1 MMHTSFIKKATVFG
15 LALASTSLFAEAT
28 YSPHKYQ
35 QNDWFAEFGG
45 NTAMYVNP
53 AGISETDQFEL
64 SFGFFSSISGEASQE
79 YVSFTYPIDYKHTWG
94 FSFFENGASIDG
106 GQDYVENAFM
116 LGYAYNLIQCIAL
129 GIDISVLQINQFDE
143 NKHISLGADVGLN
156 WNPIANSKFGYLL
169 VGVALQNVV
178 QPGISTEE
186 GSSSYSFVAPGF
198 FGGDRDDAYNI
209 PSNLNFSLFYRGLN
223 RALEA
228 KVELSLIDVFHS
240 DKEGGDGMNLEE
252 SFTVT
257 YFLSPH
263 LGVRLRFT
271 KEGYP
276 VAGATV
282 NVKDVSLFRYL
293 ALDLEMSHDDLYAKK
308 NRGFIWA
315 VKLTSRF
322 GDTREEKIGEE
333 RYRRLKIEPEN
344 DYRAAMRLYL
354 NRQFLE
360 AAYAF
365 GKVQTKYPAF
375 HLVDQAAFYKAKSFE
390 NLRMHKAAKAV
401 YEDAI
406 KRYPQSDQR
415 AKYHFQLM
423 NIDYKE
429 GKYID
434 AMAKYQNIAQKF
446 GESDVKA
453 DADYVAGQIKF
464 EQGLYQEAVD
474 LLAAILP
481 GNANYFYAR
490 YTMGIA
496 YSRMGKWDEA
506 ENCFRDI
513 TEQPVSNQSERDL
526 QDAAKVKLGH
536 IYFSG
541 EKPDIAQAAQM
552 YGQVQ
557 AGSPVYDEAMLG
569 IAWSFLK
576 VNKPNEAMKP
586 AQWIISNLPESFLV
600 SEAYLVIGYCHFM
613 KKDYNNAAKA
623 LEQAEKRT
631 EQPVVTVAARDSAR
645 QAYDA
650 MQDEFDSVQVKAL
663 DLARQLPTPR
673 VEKKREALR
682 PSFDKANKTI
692 EDYAAFTQK
701 SIQSDRFESN
711 RKRILDDAGFTLATV
726 KTKMSQG
733 GASSEAA
740 QELESLEDDLEM
752 GGDDMGGSS
761 DAGSSSEAPAPA
773 GGDESAGGSSDEL
786 GDDLG
791 DDF

>member
-1 MMHTSFIKKATVFG
+1 MHTSFIKTSVLGLTV
-15 LALASTSLFAEAT
+15 AASSLFADAT

-53 AGISETDQFEL
+53 ASIAETEQLEF
-64 SFGFFSSISGEASQE
+64 SAAFFSSISGEASQE
-79 YVSFTYPIDYKHTWG
+79 YVSLTFPMDYKHTLG

-106 GQDYVENAFM
+106 GKSYGEYAFM
-116 LGYAYNLIQCIAL
+116 FGYAYNLFQLISL
-129 GIDISVLQINQFDE
+129 GVDISVLYINQFDDV
-143 NKHISLGADVGLN
+143 KQVTFGSDIGIS
-156 WNPIANSKFGYLL
+156 WNPLASSKLGYLL
-169 VGVALQNVV
+169 VGVALQNVL
-178 QPGISTEE
+178 QPAIATS
-186 GSSSYSFVAPGF
+186 
-198 FGGDRDDAYNI
+198 DDAPAVVLFTESEAYKI
-209 PSNLNFSLFYRGLN
+209 PANLNFSLFYRGLN
-223 RALEA
+223 RSLEA
-228 KVELSLIDVFHS
+228 KIEASFIDIMH
-240 DKEGGDGMNLEE
+240 DDEEGGEGFNLET
-252 SFTVT
+252 SFTLA
-257 YFLSPH
+257 YYLSPH
-263 LGVRLRFT
+263 LGVRGRFT
-271 KEGYP
+271 KEGYF

-282 NVKDVSLFRYL
+282 NVKDVSIFRYL
-293 ALDLEMSHDDLYAKK
+293 QLDLEMSHDDLYAKK

-315 VKLTSRF
+315 VKITSRF

-390 NLRMHKAAKAV
+390 NLRMHKAAKSV

-406 KRYPQSDQR
+406 KRYPQSDQK

-429 GKYID
+429 GKYTE
-434 AMAKYQNIAQKF
+434 AMSKYQNIAQKF

-464 EQGLYQEAVD
+464 EQGLYQESVD

-496 YSRMGKWDEA
+496 YSRLGKFEEA

-513 TEQPVSNQSERDL
+513 TEQQYSNQSEQDL
-526 QDAAKVKLGH
+526 QDAARVKLGH
-536 IYFSG
+536 LYFSG
-541 EKPDIAQAAQM
+541 EKADIAAAAQM

-557 AGSPVYDEAMLG
+557 PGSPVYDEAMLG

-576 VNKPNEAMKP
+576 VNKPDEAMKP
-586 AQWIISNLPESFLV
+586 AKWIISNLPESFLV
-600 SEAYLVIGYCHFM
+600 SEAYLVQGYCYFM
-613 KKDYNNAAKA
+613 KKDYQNAAKS
-623 LEQAEKRT
+623 LEQAEAKT
-631 EQPVVTVAARDSAR
+631 EKPAVSVAARDSAR

-650 MQDEFDSVQVKAL
+650 MQSEFDSVQVQAL

-673 VEKKREALR
+673 VESKREALR
-682 PSFDKANKTI
+682 PTFDKANQAI
-692 EDYAAFTQK
+692 EDYAAFTQRA
-701 SIQSDRFESN
+701 IQSDRFESN
-711 RKRILDDAGFTLATV
+711 RKRILEDAGFTLATV
-726 KTKMSQG
+726 KTKMGQG
-733 GASSEAA
+733 STSSEAA
-740 QELESLEDDLEM
+740 QELEELEDLE
-752 GGDDMGGSS
+752 
-761 DAGSSSEAPAPA
+761 
-773 GGDESAGGSSDEL
+773 
-786 GDDLG
+786 
-791 DDF
+791 

>member
-1 MMHTSFIKKATVFG
+1 MLRTSFIKTSAFG
-15 LALASTSLFAEAT
+15 LAVASTSLFAEAT
-28 YSPHKYQ
+28 YTPNKYQ

-45 NTAMYVNP
+45 NTSMYVNP
-53 AGISETDQFEL
+53 AGISETDQLEF
-64 SFGFFSSISGEASQE
+64 SAAFFSTISGEASQE
-79 YVSFTYPIDYKHTWG
+79 YVSLTYPIDYKHTLG
-94 FSFFENGASIDG
+94 FSLFENGASIEG
-106 GQDYVENAFM
+106 GESYSEIAALF
-116 LGYAYNLIQCIAL
+116 GYSYRLMHFLSL
-129 GIDISVLQINQFDE
+129 GIDLSVLYINQFDE
-143 NKHISLGADVGLN
+143 LKQLTVGADVGVS
-156 WNPIANSKFGYLL
+156 WNPLASSKYGYLL
-169 VGVALQNVV
+169 IGASVQNLLAPAVSEAD
-178 QPGISTEE
+178 GD
-186 GSSSYSFVAPGF
+186 GSFKFVFMGAA
-198 FGGDRDDAYNI
+198 DAYKI
-209 PSNLNFSLFYRGLN
+209 PTNLNLSLFYRGFN
-223 RALEA
+223 RLLEFKA
-228 KVELSLIDVFHS
+228 ELSVIDIIHDS
-240 DKEGGDGMNLEE
+240 DEGGKGSNLEM
-252 SFTVT
+252 SFSLT
-257 YFLSPH
+257 YYLSSH
-263 LGVRLRFT
+263 LGVRGRFT

-276 VAGATV
+276 VIGATV
-282 NVKDVSLFRYL
+282 NVKDVSIFRYL
-293 ALDLEMSHDDLYAKK
+293 ALDLEMSHDDLWAKK
-308 NRGFIWA
+308 NRGFVWA

-390 NLRMHKAAKAV
+390 NLRMHKAAKSV

-415 AKYHFQLM
+415 PKYHFQLM

-429 GKYID
+429 GKYTE
-434 AMAKYQNIAQKF
+434 AMNKYQNIAQKF

-474 LLAAILP
+474 LLASILP

-496 YSRMGKWDEA
+496 NSRMSKFDEA

-526 QDAAKVKLGH
+526 QDAARVKLGH
-536 IYFSG
+536 LFFSG
-541 EKPDIAQAAQM
+541 EKPDIAAAAQM

-557 AGSPVYDEAMLG
+557 KDSPVFDEAMLG

-576 VNKPNEAMKP
+576 VNKPDEAIKP
-586 AQWIISNLPESFLV
+586 AKWIISNLPESFLV
-600 SEAYLVIGYCHFM
+600 SEAYLVIGYCYFM
-613 KKDYNNAAKA
+613 KKDYQNA
-623 LEQAEKRT
+623 LEALTQAETRT
-631 EQPVVTVAARDSAR
+631 EKPIVSVAARDSAR

-650 MQDEFDSVQVKAL
+650 MQGQFDSVQVIAL

-673 VEKKREALR
+673 VESKREALR
-682 PSFDKANKTI
+682 PTFNKANQAI
-692 EDYAAFTQK
+692 EDYAKFIQK

-711 RKRILDDAGFTLATV
+711 RKRILEDAGFTKATLLS
-726 KTKMSQG
+726 KMG
-733 GASSEAA
+733 GAGGG
-740 QELESLEDDLEM
+740 QKPDLPDTGLEDDL
-752 GGDDMGGSS
+752 
-761 DAGSSSEAPAPA
+761 
-773 GGDESAGGSSDEL
+773 
-786 GDDLG
+786 
-791 DDF
+791 

>member
-1 MMHTSFIKKATVFG
+1 MLHKSFIKTSAIG
-15 LALASTSLFAEAT
+15 LAVASTSLFAEAT
-28 YSPHKYQ
+28 YTPNKYQ

-53 AGISETDQFEL
+53 AGISETDQLEF
-64 SFGFFSSISGEASQE
+64 SAAFFSTISGEASQE
-79 YVSFTYPIDYKHTWG
+79 YVSLTYPIDYKHTWG
-94 FSFFENGASIDG
+94 ISLFENGASIEG
-106 GQDYVENAFM
+106 GQSYTEIAALF
-116 LGYAYNLIQCIAL
+116 GYSYRLMHFLSL
-129 GIDISVLQINQFDE
+129 GIDLSVLYINQFDE
-143 NKHISLGADVGLN
+143 LKQLTVGADVGLS
-156 WNPIANSKFGYLL
+156 WNPLASSKYGYLL
-169 VGVALQNVV
+169 IGVAVQNLLA
-178 QPGISTEE
+178 PAISEAE
-186 GSSSYSFVAPGF
+186 GDGSFKFVLMTAK
-198 FGGDRDDAYNI
+198 DAYKI
-209 PSNLNFSLFYRGLN
+209 PTNLNLSLFWRGFN
-223 RALEA
+223 RLLELKA
-228 KVELSLIDVFHS
+228 ELSLIDIIH
-240 DKEGGDGMNLEE
+240 DADEGGKGSNLEM
-252 SFTVT
+252 SFTLT
-257 YFLSPH
+257 YYLSSH
-263 LGVRLRFT
+263 LGVRARFT

-276 VAGATV
+276 VIGATV
-282 NVKDVSLFRYL
+282 NVKDVSIFRYL
-293 ALDLEMSHDDLYAKK
+293 ALDLEMSHDDLWAKK
-308 NRGFIWA
+308 NRGFVWA

-390 NLRMHKAAKAV
+390 NLRMHKAAKNV

-429 GKYID
+429 GKYTE

-474 LLAAILP
+474 LLSSILP

-496 YSRMGKWDEA
+496 NSRMGKFDEA

-536 IYFSG
+536 LFFSG
-541 EKPDIAQAAQM
+541 EKPDIAAAAQM

-557 AGSPVYDEAMLG
+557 KGSPVFDEAMLG

-576 VNKPNEAMKP
+576 VHKPDDAIKP
-586 AQWIISNLPESFLV
+586 AKWIISNLPESFLV
-600 SEAYLVIGYCHFM
+600 SEAYLVVGYCYFM
-613 KKDYNNAAKA
+613 KKDYQNALDA
-623 LEQAEKRT
+623 LTEAEKRT
-631 EQPVVTVAARDSAR
+631 EQPIVSVASRDSAR

-650 MQDEFDSVQVKAL
+650 MQTQFDSVQVLAL

-673 VEKKREALR
+673 VESKREALR
-682 PSFDKANKTI
+682 PTFDKANQAI
-692 EDYAAFTQK
+692 EDYASFMQR

-711 RKRILDDAGFTLATV
+711 RKRILDDAGFTKATLLS
-726 KTKMSQG
+726 KMG
-733 GASSEAA
+733 GA
-740 QELESLEDDLEM
+740 
-752 GGDDMGGSS
+752 GGGSKPALPS
-761 DAGSSSEAPAPA
+761 DVEQ
-773 GGDESAGGSSDEL
+773 L
-786 GDDLG
+786 GDDL
-791 DDF
+791 

>member
-1 MMHTSFIKKATVFG
+1 MHTSFIKTSVLGLTV
-15 LALASTSLFAEAT
+15 AASSLFADAT

-53 AGISETDQFEL
+53 ASIAETEQLEF
-64 SFGFFSSISGEASQE
+64 SAAFFSSISGEASQE
-79 YVSFTYPIDYKHTWG
+79 YVSLTFPMDYKHTLG

-106 GQDYVENAFM
+106 GKSYGEYAFM
-116 LGYAYNLIQCIAL
+116 FGYAYNLFQLISL
-129 GIDISVLQINQFDE
+129 GVDISVLYINQFDDV
-143 NKHISLGADVGLN
+143 KQVTFGSDIGIS
-156 WNPIANSKFGYLL
+156 WNPLASSKLGYLL
-169 VGVALQNVV
+169 VGVALQNVL
-178 QPGISTEE
+178 QPAIATS
-186 GSSSYSFVAPGF
+186 
-198 FGGDRDDAYNI
+198 DDAPAVVLFTESEAYKI
-209 PSNLNFSLFYRGLN
+209 PANLNFSLFYRGLN
-223 RALEA
+223 RSLEA
-228 KVELSLIDVFHS
+228 KIEASFIDIMH
-240 DKEGGDGMNLEE
+240 DDEEGGEGFNLET
-252 SFTVT
+252 SFTLT
-257 YFLSPH
+257 YYLSPH
-263 LGVRLRFT
+263 LGVRGRFT
-271 KEGYP
+271 KEGYF

-282 NVKDVSLFRYL
+282 NVKDVSIFRYL
-293 ALDLEMSHDDLYAKK
+293 QLDLEMSHDDLYAKK

-315 VKLTSRF
+315 VKITSRF

-390 NLRMHKAAKAV
+390 NLRMHKAAKSV

-406 KRYPQSDQR
+406 KRYPQSDQK

-429 GKYID
+429 GKYTE
-434 AMAKYQNIAQKF
+434 AMSKYQNIAQKF

-464 EQGLYQEAVD
+464 EQGLYQESVD

-496 YSRMGKWDEA
+496 YSRLGKFEEA

-513 TEQPVSNQSERDL
+513 TEQQYSNQSEQDL
-526 QDAAKVKLGH
+526 QDAARVKLGH
-536 IYFSG
+536 LYFSG
-541 EKPDIAQAAQM
+541 EKADIAAAAQM

-576 VNKPNEAMKP
+576 VNKPDEAMKP
-586 AQWIISNLPESFLV
+586 AKWIISNLPESFLV
-600 SEAYLVIGYCHFM
+600 SEAYLVQGYCYFM
-613 KKDYNNAAKA
+613 KKDYQNAAKS
-623 LEQAEKRT
+623 LEQAEAKT
-631 EQPVVTVAARDSAR
+631 EKPAVSVAARDSAR

-650 MQDEFDSVQVKAL
+650 MQSEFDSVQVQAL

-673 VEKKREALR
+673 VESKREALR
-682 PSFDKANKTI
+682 PTFDKANQAI
-692 EDYAAFTQK
+692 EDYAAFTQRA
-701 SIQSDRFESN
+701 IQSDRFESN
-711 RKRILDDAGFTLATV
+711 RKRILEDAGFTLATV
-726 KTKMSQG
+726 KTKMGQG
-733 GASSEAA
+733 STSSEAA
-740 QELESLEDDLEM
+740 QELEELEDLE
-752 GGDDMGGSS
+752 
-761 DAGSSSEAPAPA
+761 
-773 GGDESAGGSSDEL
+773 
-786 GDDLG
+786 
-791 DDF
+791 

>member
-1 MMHTSFIKKATVFG
+1 MHTSFIKTSVLGLTV
-15 LALASTSLFAEAT
+15 AASSLFAEAT
-28 YSPHKYQ
+28 YAPHKYQ

-53 AGISETDQFEL
+53 ASISETEQLEF
-64 SFGFFSSISGEASQE
+64 SAAFFSSISGEASQE
-79 YVSFTYPIDYKHTWG
+79 YLSLTFPMDYKHTLG

-106 GQDYVENAFM
+106 GKSYGEYAFM
-116 LGYAYNLIQCIAL
+116 FGYAYNLFQLLSL
-129 GIDISVLQINQFDE
+129 GVDISVLYINQFDE
-143 NKHISLGADVGLN
+143 VTQLTVGSDIGLS
-156 WNPIANSKFGYLL
+156 WNPLASSKLGYLL
-169 VGVALQNVV
+169 VGVALQNIL
-178 QPGISTEE
+178 PPA
-186 GSSSYSFVAPGF
+186 VATG
-198 FGGDRDDAYNI
+198 DDAPMFVLFTEDEAYKI
-209 PSNLNFSLFYRGLN
+209 PTNLNISLFYRGLN
-223 RALEA
+223 RSLEA
-228 KVELSLIDVFHS
+228 KIEASLIDIMH
-240 DKEGGDGMNLEE
+240 DEDEGGEGFNLET
-252 SFTVT
+252 SFTLT
-257 YFLSPH
+257 YYLSPH
-263 LGVRLRFT
+263 LGVRGRFT
-271 KEGYP
+271 KEGYF

-282 NVKDVSLFRYL
+282 NVKDVSIFRYL
-293 ALDLEMSHDDLYAKK
+293 SLDLEMSHDDLYAKK

-315 VKLTSRF
+315 VKITSRF

-390 NLRMHKAAKAV
+390 NLRMHKAAKSV

-406 KRYPQSDQR
+406 KRYPQSDQK

-429 GKYID
+429 GKYTE
-434 AMAKYQNIAQKF
+434 AMSKYQNIAQKF

-464 EQGLYQEAVD
+464 EQGLYQESVD

-496 YSRMGKWDEA
+496 YSRLGKFEEA

-513 TEQPVSNQSERDL
+513 TEQQYSNQSEQDL
-526 QDAAKVKLGH
+526 QDAARVKLGH

-541 EKPDIAQAAQM
+541 EKADIAAAAQM

-557 AGSPVYDEAMLG
+557 PGSPVYDEAMLG

-576 VNKPNEAMKP
+576 VNKPDDAMKP
-586 AQWIISNLPESFLV
+586 AKWIISNLPESFLV
-600 SEAYLVIGYCHFM
+600 SEAYLVQGYCYFM
-613 KKDYNNAAKA
+613 KKDYKNAAA
-623 LEQAEKRT
+623 SLEQAEKKT
-631 EQPVVTVAARDSAR
+631 EQPAVSVAARDSAR
-645 QAYDA
+645 QAFDA

-673 VEKKREALR
+673 VESKREALR
-682 PSFDKANKTI
+682 PTFDKANQAI
-692 EDYAAFTQK
+692 EDYAAFTQRA
-701 SIQSDRFESN
+701 IQSDRFESN
-711 RKRILDDAGFTLATV
+711 RKRILEDAGFTLATV
-726 KTKMSQG
+726 KTKMGQG
-733 GASSEAA
+733 SAGNAEAA
-740 QELESLEDDLEM
+740 KELDALEDLDL
-752 GGDDMGGSS
+752 
-761 DAGSSSEAPAPA
+761 
-773 GGDESAGGSSDEL
+773 DE
-786 GDDLG
+786 
-791 DDF
+791 

>member
-1 MMHTSFIKKATVFG
+1 MLRTSFIKTSALG
-15 LALASTSLFAEAT
+15 LAVASTSLFAEAT
-28 YSPHKYQ
+28 YTPNKYQ

-45 NTAMYVNP
+45 NTSMYVNP
-53 AGISETDQFEL
+53 AGISETDQLEF
-64 SFGFFSSISGEASQE
+64 SAAFFSTISGEASQE
-79 YVSFTYPIDYKHTWG
+79 YVSLTYPIDYKHTLG
-94 FSFFENGASIDG
+94 FSLFENGASIEG
-106 GQDYVENAFM
+106 GESYSEIAAQF
-116 LGYAYNLIQCIAL
+116 GYAYRLFHLLSL
-129 GIDISVLQINQFDE
+129 GVDLSVLYINQFDE
-143 NKHISLGADVGLN
+143 LKQLTVGADVGFS
-156 WNPIANSKFGYLL
+156 WNPLASSKYGYLL
-169 VGVALQNVV
+169 IGVAVQNLLAPAVSEAD
-178 QPGISTEE
+178 GD
-186 GSSSYSFVAPGF
+186 GSFKFVLMGA
-198 FGGDRDDAYNI
+198 DDAYKI
-209 PSNLNFSLFYRGLN
+209 PTNLNVSLFYRGFN
-223 RALEA
+223 RLLEFKA
-228 KVELSLIDVFHS
+228 ELSVIDLIHDS
-240 DKEGGDGMNLEE
+240 KEGGKGCNLEM
-252 SFTVT
+252 SFSLT
-257 YFLSPH
+257 YYLSSH
-263 LGVRLRFT
+263 LGVRGRFT

-276 VAGATV
+276 VIGATV
-282 NVKDVSLFRYL
+282 NVKDVSIFRYL
-293 ALDLEMSHDDLYAKK
+293 ALDLEMSHDDLWAKK
-308 NRGFIWA
+308 NRGFVWA

-354 NRQFLE
+354 NREFLA

-390 NLRMHKAAKAV
+390 NLRMHKAAKSV

-429 GKYID
+429 GKYTE

-474 LLAAILP
+474 LLSAILP

-496 YSRMGKWDEA
+496 NSRMGKFDEA

-536 IYFSG
+536 LFFSG
-541 EKPDIAQAAQM
+541 EKPDIAAAAQM

-557 AGSPVYDEAMLG
+557 KGSPVFDEAMLG

-576 VNKPNEAMKP
+576 VNKPDEAMKP
-586 AQWIISNLPESFLV
+586 AKWIISNLPESFLV
-600 SEAYLVIGYCHFM
+600 SEAYLVVGYCYFM
-613 KKDYNNAAKA
+613 KKDYKGAAEA
-623 LEQAEKRT
+623 LSEAERRT
-631 EQPVVTVAARDSAR
+631 NQPIVSVASRDSAR

-650 MQDEFDSVQVKAL
+650 MQSQFDSVQVLAL

-673 VEKKREALR
+673 VESKREALR
-682 PSFDKANKTI
+682 PTFDKANQAI
-692 EDYAAFTQK
+692 EDYASFMQK

-726 KTKMSQG
+726 KTKMGQG
-733 GASSEAA
+733 TSVSNEAK
-740 QELESLEDDLEM
+740 QQLDQLEDLE
-752 GGDDMGGSS
+752 
-761 DAGSSSEAPAPA
+761 
-773 GGDESAGGSSDEL
+773 
-786 GDDLG
+786 
-791 DDF
+791 

>member
-1 MMHTSFIKKATVFG
+1 MHTSFIKTSVLGLTV
-15 LALASTSLFAEAT
+15 AASSLFADAT

-53 AGISETDQFEL
+53 ASIAETEQLEF
-64 SFGFFSSISGEASQE
+64 SAAFFSSISGEASQE
-79 YVSFTYPIDYKHTWG
+79 YVSLTFPMDYKHTLG

-106 GQDYVENAFM
+106 GKSYGEYAFM
-116 LGYAYNLIQCIAL
+116 FGYAYNLFQLISL
-129 GIDISVLQINQFDE
+129 GVDISVLYINQFDDV
-143 NKHISLGADVGLN
+143 KQVTFGSDIGIS
-156 WNPIANSKFGYLL
+156 WNPLASSKLGYLL
-169 VGVALQNVV
+169 VGVALQNVL
-178 QPGISTEE
+178 QPAIATS
-186 GSSSYSFVAPGF
+186 
-198 FGGDRDDAYNI
+198 DDAPTVVLFTESEAYKI
-209 PSNLNFSLFYRGLN
+209 PANLNFSLFYRGLN
-223 RALEA
+223 RSLEA
-228 KVELSLIDVFHS
+228 KIEASFIDIMH
-240 DKEGGDGMNLEE
+240 DDEEGGEGFNLET
-252 SFTVT
+252 SFTLT
-257 YFLSPH
+257 YYLSPH
-263 LGVRLRFT
+263 LGVRGRFT
-271 KEGYP
+271 KEGYF

-282 NVKDVSLFRYL
+282 NVKDVSIFRYL
-293 ALDLEMSHDDLYAKK
+293 QLDLEMSHDDLYAKK

-315 VKLTSRF
+315 VKITSRF

-390 NLRMHKAAKAV
+390 NLRMHKAAKSV

-406 KRYPQSDQR
+406 KRYPQSDQK

-429 GKYID
+429 GKYTE
-434 AMAKYQNIAQKF
+434 AMSKYQNIAQKF

-464 EQGLYQEAVD
+464 EQGLYQESVD

-496 YSRMGKWDEA
+496 YSRLGKFEEA

-513 TEQPVSNQSERDL
+513 TEQQYSNQSEQDL
-526 QDAAKVKLGH
+526 QDAARVKLGH
-536 IYFSG
+536 LYFSG
-541 EKPDIAQAAQM
+541 EKADIAAAAQM

-557 AGSPVYDEAMLG
+557 PGSPVYDEAMLG

-576 VNKPNEAMKP
+576 VNKPDEAMKP

-600 SEAYLVIGYCHFM
+600 SEAYLVQGYCYFM
-613 KKDYNNAAKA
+613 KKDYQNAAKA
-623 LEQAEKRT
+623 LEQAEAKT
-631 EQPVVTVAARDSAR
+631 EKPAVSVAARDSAR

-650 MQDEFDSVQVKAL
+650 MQSEFDSVQVQAL

-673 VEKKREALR
+673 VESKREALR
-682 PSFDKANKTI
+682 PTFDKANQAI
-692 EDYAAFTQK
+692 EDYAAFTQRA
-701 SIQSDRFESN
+701 IQSDRFESN
-711 RKRILDDAGFTLATV
+711 RKRILEDAGFTLATV
-726 KTKMSQG
+726 KTKMGQG
-733 GASSEAA
+733 TTSSEAA
-740 QELESLEDDLEM
+740 QELEELEDLE
-752 GGDDMGGSS
+752 
-761 DAGSSSEAPAPA
+761 
-773 GGDESAGGSSDEL
+773 
-786 GDDLG
+786 
-791 DDF
+791 

>member
-1 MMHTSFIKKATVFG
+1 MHTSFIKTSVLGLTV
-15 LALASTSLFAEAT
+15 AASSLFADAT

-53 AGISETDQFEL
+53 ASIAETEQLEF
-64 SFGFFSSISGEASQE
+64 SAAFFSTISGEASQE
-79 YVSFTYPIDYKHTWG
+79 YVSLTFPMDYKHTLG

-106 GQDYVENAFM
+106 GKSYGEYAFM
-116 LGYAYNLIQCIAL
+116 FGYAYNLFQLISL
-129 GIDISVLQINQFDE
+129 GVDISVLYINQFDDV
-143 NKHISLGADVGLN
+143 KQVTFGSDIGIS
-156 WNPIANSKFGYLL
+156 WNPLASSKLGYLL
-169 VGVALQNVV
+169 VGVALQNVL
-178 QPGISTEE
+178 QPAIATS
-186 GSSSYSFVAPGF
+186 
-198 FGGDRDDAYNI
+198 DDAPAVVLFTESEAYKI
-209 PSNLNFSLFYRGLN
+209 PANLNFSLFYRGLN
-223 RALEA
+223 RSLEA
-228 KVELSLIDVFHS
+228 KIEASFIDIMH
-240 DKEGGDGMNLEE
+240 DDEEGGEGFNLET
-252 SFTVT
+252 SFTLT
-257 YFLSPH
+257 YYLSPH
-263 LGVRLRFT
+263 LGVRGRFT
-271 KEGYP
+271 KEGYF

-282 NVKDVSLFRYL
+282 NVKDVSIFRYL
-293 ALDLEMSHDDLYAKK
+293 QLDLEMSHDDLYAKK

-315 VKLTSRF
+315 VKITSRF

-390 NLRMHKAAKAV
+390 NLRMHKAAKSV

-406 KRYPQSDQR
+406 KRYPQSDQK

-429 GKYID
+429 GKYTE
-434 AMAKYQNIAQKF
+434 AMSKYQNIAQKF

-464 EQGLYQEAVD
+464 EQGLYQESVD

-496 YSRMGKWDEA
+496 YSRLGKFEEA

-513 TEQPVSNQSERDL
+513 TEQQYSNQSEQDL
-526 QDAAKVKLGH
+526 QDAARVKLGH
-536 IYFSG
+536 LYFSG
-541 EKPDIAQAAQM
+541 EKADIAAAAQM

-576 VNKPNEAMKP
+576 VNKPDEAMKP

-600 SEAYLVIGYCHFM
+600 SEAYLVQGYCYFM
-613 KKDYNNAAKA
+613 KKDYQNAAKS
-623 LEQAEKRT
+623 LEQAESKT
-631 EQPVVTVAARDSAR
+631 EKPAVSVAARDSAR

-650 MQDEFDSVQVKAL
+650 MQSEFDSVQVQAL

-673 VEKKREALR
+673 VESKREALR
-682 PSFDKANKTI
+682 PTFDKANQAI
-692 EDYAAFTQK
+692 EDYAAFTQRA
-701 SIQSDRFESN
+701 IQSDRFESN
-711 RKRILDDAGFTLATV
+711 RKRILEDAGFTLATV
-726 KTKMSQG
+726 KTKMGQG
-733 GASSEAA
+733 STSSEAA
-740 QELESLEDDLEM
+740 QELEELEDLE
-752 GGDDMGGSS
+752 
-761 DAGSSSEAPAPA
+761 
-773 GGDESAGGSSDEL
+773 
-786 GDDLG
+786 
-791 DDF
+791 

>member
-1 MMHTSFIKKATVFG
+1 MHTSFIKTSVLGLTV
-15 LALASTSLFAEAT
+15 AASSLFAEAT
-28 YSPHKYQ
+28 YAPHKYQ

-45 NTAMYVNP
+45 NTSMYVNP
-53 AGISETDQFEL
+53 ASIAETDQLEF
-64 SFGFFSSISGEASQE
+64 SAAFFSSISGEASQE
-79 YVSFTYPIDYKHTWG
+79 YVSLTFPMDYKHTLG

-106 GQDYVENAFM
+106 GKSYGEYAFM
-116 LGYAYNLIQCIAL
+116 FGYAYNLFQLVSL
-129 GIDISVLQINQFDE
+129 GVDLSVLYINQFDDV
-143 NKHISLGADVGLN
+143 KQLTVGTDVGVSF
-156 WNPIANSKFGYLL
+156 NPLASSKLGYLL
-169 VGVALQNVV
+169 IGVALQNVV
-178 QPGISTEE
+178 QPGVSTEN
-186 GSSSYSFVAPGF
+186 GDGGFSFVTPGF
-198 FGGDRDDAYNI
+198 FGADRDDAYII
-209 PSNLNFSLFYRGLN
+209 PANLNVSLFYRGLN
-223 RALEA
+223 RSLEA
-228 KVELSLIDVFHS
+228 KIEFSFIDIFHN
-240 DKEGGDGMNLEE
+240 DAEGGEGFNLET
-252 SFTVT
+252 SFTLT
-257 YFLSPH
+257 YYLSPH
-263 LGVRLRFT
+263 LGVRGRFT
-271 KEGYP
+271 KEGYF

-282 NVKDVSLFRYL
+282 NVKDVSIFRYL
-293 ALDLEMSHDDLYAKK
+293 SLDLEMSHDDLYAKK

-315 VKLTSRF
+315 VKITSRF

-390 NLRMHKAAKAV
+390 NLRMHKAAKSV

-406 KRYPQSDQR
+406 KRYPQSDQK

-423 NIDYKE
+423 HIDYKE
-429 GKYID
+429 GKYTE

-453 DADYVAGQIKF
+453 DADYIAGQIKF
-464 EQGLYQEAVD
+464 EQGLYQESVD

-496 YSRMGKWDEA
+496 YSRLGKWEEA

-513 TEQPVSNQSERDL
+513 TEQQYSNQSEQDL
-526 QDAAKVKLGH
+526 QDAARVKLGH

-541 EKPDIAQAAQM
+541 EKADIAAAAQM

-576 VNKPNEAMKP
+576 VNKPDEAMKP

-600 SEAYLVIGYCHFM
+600 SEAYLVQGYCYFM
-613 KKDYNNAAKA
+613 KKEYKKAAA
-623 LEQAEKRT
+623 SLEQAEKKT
-631 EQPVVTVAARDSAR
+631 EKPAVSVASRDSAR

-650 MQDEFDSVQVKAL
+650 MQGEFDSVQVQAL

-673 VEKKREALR
+673 VQSKREALR
-682 PSFDKANKTI
+682 PTFDKANQAI
-692 EDYAAFTQK
+692 EDYAAFTQRAL
-701 SIQSDRFESN
+701 QSDRFESN
-711 RKRILDDAGFTLATV
+711 RKRILEDAGFTLATV
-726 KTKMSQG
+726 RTKMGQG
-733 GASSEAA
+733 ETSSEAA
-740 QELESLEDDLEM
+740 QELEELEDLE
-752 GGDDMGGSS
+752 
-761 DAGSSSEAPAPA
+761 
-773 GGDESAGGSSDEL
+773 
-786 GDDLG
+786 
-791 DDF
+791 

>member
-1 MMHTSFIKKATVFG
+1 MRTSFIKTSVLG
-15 LALASTSLFAEAT
+15 LAVATSCLFAEAT

-45 NTAMYVNP
+45 NTSMYVNP
-53 AGISETDQFEL
+53 AGISETDQLEF
-64 SFGFFSSISGEASQE
+64 SAAFFSSISGEASQE
-79 YVSFTYPIDYKHTWG
+79 YVSLTFPMDYKHTLG

-106 GQDYVENAFM
+106 GKSYGEYSFM
-116 LGYAYNLIQCIAL
+116 FGYAYKLMQFLSL
-129 GIDISVLQINQFDE
+129 GVDLSVLYINQFDDL
-143 NKHISLGADVGLN
+143 KQITLGADVGIN
-156 WNPIANSKFGYLL
+156 WNPLASSKYGYLL
-169 VGVALQNVV
+169 VGLAFQNALQPAV
-178 QPGISTEE
+178 STAEADD
-186 GSSSYSFVAPGF
+186 SFKFVLMTESE
-198 FGGDRDDAYNI
+198 AYKI

-228 KVELSLIDVFHS
+228 KAELSIIDVIHDS
-240 DKEGGDGMNLEE
+240 DEGGDGMNIEE
-252 SFTVT
+252 SFTLT
-257 YFLSPH
+257 YYLSPH

-282 NVKDVSLFRYL
+282 NVKDVSIFRYL

-344 DYRAAMRLYL
+344 DYRYAMRLYL
-354 NRQFLE
+354 NREFLK

-429 GKYID
+429 GKYTE

-446 GESDVKA
+446 GDTDVKA

-474 LLAAILP
+474 LLSAILP

-526 QDAAKVKLGH
+526 QDAARVKLGH
-536 IYFSG
+536 IFFSG
-541 EKPDIAQAAQM
+541 EKPDIAGAAQM

-557 AGSPVYDEAMLG
+557 PGSPVYDEAMLG

-576 VNKPNEAMKP
+576 VNKPDDAMKP
-586 AQWIISNLPESFLV
+586 AQWIINNLPESFLV

-613 KKDYNNAAKA
+613 KKDYNGAAKA

-631 EQPVVTVAARDSAR
+631 EQPVVSVAARDSAR

-650 MQDEFDSVQVKAL
+650 MQTEFDSVQVQAL

-673 VEKKREALR
+673 VESKREALQ
-682 PSFDKANKTI
+682 PSFDKANQSI

-711 RKRILDDAGFTLATV
+711 RKRILEDAGFTLATV

-740 QELESLEDDLEM
+740 QELESLEDDLDD
-752 GGDDMGGSS
+752 GLGDDMSSGG
-761 DAGSSSEAPAPA
+761 DAGSSGDSGDA
-773 GGDESAGGSSDEL
+773 GDSGMDDL

-791 DDF
+791 E

>member
-1 MMHTSFIKKATVFG
+1 MLRTSFIKTSAFG
-15 LALASTSLFAEAT
+15 LAVASTSLFAEAT
-28 YSPHKYQ
+28 YTPNKYQ

-53 AGISETDQFEL
+53 AGISETDQLEF
-64 SFGFFSSISGEASQE
+64 SAAFFSTISGEASQE
-79 YVSFTYPIDYKHTWG
+79 YVSLTYPIDYKHTLG
-94 FSFFENGASIDG
+94 FSLFENGASIEG
-106 GQDYVENAFM
+106 GESYGEIAAQF
-116 LGYAYNLIQCIAL
+116 GYAYRLFHLLSLGVNL
-129 GIDISVLQINQFDE
+129 DVLYINQFDE
-143 NKHISLGADVGLN
+143 LKQLTVGADVGLS
-156 WNPIANSKFGYLL
+156 WNPLASSKYGYLL
-169 VGVALQNVV
+169 IGVAVQNLLAPAVSEAD
-178 QPGISTEE
+178 GD
-186 GSSSYSFVAPGF
+186 GSFKFVLMGAA
-198 FGGDRDDAYNI
+198 DAYKI
-209 PSNLNFSLFYRGLN
+209 PTNLNVSFFYRGFN
-223 RALEA
+223 RLLEMKA
-228 KVELSLIDVFHS
+228 EFSLIDIIHDS
-240 DKEGGDGMNLEE
+240 NEGGKGANLEM
-252 SFTVT
+252 SFTLT
-257 YFLSPH
+257 YYLSSH
-263 LGVRLRFT
+263 LGVRARFT

-276 VAGATV
+276 VIGATV
-282 NVKDVSLFRYL
+282 NVKDVSIFRYL
-293 ALDLEMSHDDLYAKK
+293 ALDLEMSHDDLWAKK
-308 NRGFIWA
+308 NRGFVWA

-390 NLRMHKAAKAV
+390 NLRMHKAAKSV

-429 GKYID
+429 GKYTE
-434 AMAKYQNIAQKF
+434 AMTKYQNIAQKF

-464 EQGLYQEAVD
+464 EQGLYQECVD
-474 LLAAILP
+474 LLASILP

-496 YSRMGKWDEA
+496 NSRMGKFDEA

-526 QDAAKVKLGH
+526 QDAARVKLGH
-536 IYFSG
+536 LFFSG
-541 EKPDIAQAAQM
+541 EKPDIAAAAQM

-557 AGSPVYDEAMLG
+557 KESPVFDEAMLG

-576 VNKPNEAMKP
+576 VNKPDEAIKP
-586 AQWIISNLPESFLV
+586 AKWIISNLPESFLV

-613 KKDYNNAAKA
+613 KKNYQDA
-623 LEQAEKRT
+623 LEALTQAEKRT
-631 EQPVVTVAARDSAR
+631 EQPIVSVAARDSAR

-650 MQDEFDSVQVKAL
+650 MQSQFDSVQVIAL

-673 VEKKREALR
+673 VESKREALR
-682 PSFDKANKTI
+682 PTFNKANQAI
-692 EDYAAFTQK
+692 EDYASFMQR

-711 RKRILDDAGFTLATV
+711 RKRILDDAGFTKATLLS
-726 KTKMSQG
+726 KMG
-733 GASSEAA
+733 GAGGGSSKNSGASEMP
-740 QELESLEDDLEM
+740 SLEDDL
-752 GGDDMGGSS
+752 
-761 DAGSSSEAPAPA
+761 
-773 GGDESAGGSSDEL
+773 
-786 GDDLG
+786 
-791 DDF
+791 

>member
-1 MMHTSFIKKATVFG
+1 MHTSFIKTSVLGLTV
-15 LALASTSLFAEAT
+15 AASSLFAEPT
-28 YSPHKYQ
+28 YAPHKYQ

-53 AGISETDQFEL
+53 ASISETEQLEF
-64 SFGFFSSISGEASQE
+64 SAAFFSSISGEASQE
-79 YVSFTYPIDYKHTWG
+79 YLSLTFPMDYKHTLG

-106 GQDYVENAFM
+106 GKSYGEYAFM
-116 LGYAYNLIQCIAL
+116 FGYAYNLFQLLSL
-129 GIDISVLQINQFDE
+129 GVDISVLYINQFDE
-143 NKHISLGADVGLN
+143 VTQLTVGSDIGLS
-156 WNPIANSKFGYLL
+156 WNPLASSKLGYLL
-169 VGVALQNVV
+169 VGVALQNIL
-178 QPGISTEE
+178 PPA
-186 GSSSYSFVAPGF
+186 VATG
-198 FGGDRDDAYNI
+198 DDAPMFVLFTEDEAYKI
-209 PSNLNFSLFYRGLN
+209 PTNLNISLFYRGLN
-223 RALEA
+223 RSLEA
-228 KVELSLIDVFHS
+228 KIEASLIDIMH
-240 DKEGGDGMNLEE
+240 DEDEGGEGFNLET
-252 SFTVT
+252 SFTLT
-257 YFLSPH
+257 YYLSPH
-263 LGVRLRFT
+263 LGVRGRFT
-271 KEGYP
+271 KEGYF

-282 NVKDVSLFRYL
+282 NVKDVSIFRYL
-293 ALDLEMSHDDLYAKK
+293 SLDLEMSHDDLYAKK

-315 VKLTSRF
+315 VKITSRF

-406 KRYPQSDQR
+406 KRYPQSDQK

-429 GKYID
+429 GKYTE
-434 AMAKYQNIAQKF
+434 AMSKYQNIAQKF

-464 EQGLYQEAVD
+464 EQGLYQESVD

-496 YSRMGKWDEA
+496 YSRLGKFEEA

-513 TEQPVSNQSERDL
+513 TEQQYSNQSEQDL
-526 QDAAKVKLGH
+526 QDAARVKLGH

-541 EKPDIAQAAQM
+541 EKADIAAAAQM

-557 AGSPVYDEAMLG
+557 PGSPVYDEAMLG

-576 VNKPNEAMKP
+576 VNKPDDAMKP
-586 AQWIISNLPESFLV
+586 AKWIISNLPESFLV
-600 SEAYLVIGYCHFM
+600 SEAYLVQGYCYFM
-613 KKDYNNAAKA
+613 KKDYKNAAA
-623 LEQAEKRT
+623 SLEQAEKKT
-631 EQPVVTVAARDSAR
+631 EQPAVSVAARDSAR
-645 QAYDA
+645 QAFDA

-673 VEKKREALR
+673 VESKREALR
-682 PSFDKANKTI
+682 PTFNKANQAI
-692 EDYAAFTQK
+692 EDYAAFTQRA
-701 SIQSDRFESN
+701 IQSDRFESN
-711 RKRILDDAGFTLATV
+711 RKRILEDAGFTLATV
-726 KTKMSQG
+726 KTKMGQG
-733 GASSEAA
+733 SAGNAEAA
-740 QELESLEDDLEM
+740 KELDSLDDL
-752 GGDDMGGSS
+752 DL
-761 DAGSSSEAPAPA
+761 
-773 GGDESAGGSSDEL
+773 DE
-786 GDDLG
+786 
-791 DDF
+791 

>member
-1 MMHTSFIKKATVFG
+1 MHTSFIKKATVFG

-79 YVSFTYPIDYKHTWG
+79 YVSFTYPVDYKHTWG

-106 GQDYVENAFM
+106 GKSYTENAFM
-116 LGYAYNLIQCIAL
+116 LGYAYNLIHCIAL
-129 GIDISVLQINQFDE
+129 GIDISVLQINQFEE
-143 NKHISLGADVGLN
+143 NKHISLGADIGLN
-156 WNPIANSKFGYLL
+156 WNPMANSRFGYLL
-169 VGVALQNVV
+169 VGVALQNIV

-186 GSSSYSFVAPGF
+186 GSGSYSFVVPGF
-198 FGGDRDDAYNI
+198 FGSDRDDAYNI

-223 RALEA
+223 RALEIKA
-228 KVELSLIDVFHS
+228 ELSIIDMFHS
-240 DKEGGDGMNLEE
+240 DSEGGDGMNLEE
-252 SFTVT
+252 SFTIT

-282 NVKDVSLFRYL
+282 NVKDVSIFRYL

-429 GKYID
+429 GKFTE

-740 QELESLEDDLEM
+740 QELESLEDDLDM

-773 GGDESAGGSSDEL
+773 GGDDNAGGSSDEL

>member
-1 MMHTSFIKKATVFG
+1 MHTSFIKTSVLGLTV
-15 LALASTSLFAEAT
+15 AASSLFAEAT
-28 YSPHKYQ
+28 YAPHKYQ

-53 AGISETDQFEL
+53 ASISETEQLEF
-64 SFGFFSSISGEASQE
+64 SAAFFSSISGEASQE
-79 YVSFTYPIDYKHTWG
+79 YLSLTFPMDYKHTLG

-106 GQDYVENAFM
+106 GKSYGEYAFM
-116 LGYAYNLIQCIAL
+116 FGYAYNLFQLLSL
-129 GIDISVLQINQFDE
+129 GVDISVLYINQFDE
-143 NKHISLGADVGLN
+143 VTQLTVGSDIGLS
-156 WNPIANSKFGYLL
+156 WNPLASSKLGYLL
-169 VGVALQNVV
+169 VGVALQNIL
-178 QPGISTEE
+178 PPA
-186 GSSSYSFVAPGF
+186 VATG
-198 FGGDRDDAYNI
+198 DDAPMLVLFTEDEAYKI
-209 PSNLNFSLFYRGLN
+209 PTNLNISLFYRGLN
-223 RALEA
+223 RSLEA
-228 KVELSLIDVFHS
+228 KIEASLIDIMH
-240 DKEGGDGMNLEE
+240 DEDEGGEGFNLET
-252 SFTVT
+252 SFTLT
-257 YFLSPH
+257 YYLSPH
-263 LGVRLRFT
+263 LGVRGRFT
-271 KEGYP
+271 KEGYF

-282 NVKDVSLFRYL
+282 NVKDVSIFRYL
-293 ALDLEMSHDDLYAKK
+293 SLDLEMSHDDLYAKK

-315 VKLTSRF
+315 VKITSRF

-406 KRYPQSDQR
+406 KRYPQSDQK

-429 GKYID
+429 GKYTE
-434 AMAKYQNIAQKF
+434 AMSKYQNIAQKF

-464 EQGLYQEAVD
+464 EQGLYQESVD

-496 YSRMGKWDEA
+496 YSRLGKFEEA

-513 TEQPVSNQSERDL
+513 TEQQYSNQSEQDL
-526 QDAAKVKLGH
+526 QDAARVKLGH

-541 EKPDIAQAAQM
+541 EKADIAAAAQM

-576 VNKPNEAMKP
+576 VNKPDDAMKP
-586 AQWIISNLPESFLV
+586 AKWIISNLPESFLV
-600 SEAYLVIGYCHFM
+600 SEAYLVQGYCYFM
-613 KKDYNNAAKA
+613 KKDYKNAAA
-623 LEQAEKRT
+623 SLEQAEKKT
-631 EQPVVTVAARDSAR
+631 EQPAVSVAARDSAR
-645 QAYDA
+645 QAFDA

-673 VEKKREALR
+673 VESKREALR
-682 PSFDKANKTI
+682 PTFDKANQAI
-692 EDYAAFTQK
+692 EDYAAFTQRA
-701 SIQSDRFESN
+701 IQSDRFESN
-711 RKRILDDAGFTLATV
+711 RKRILEDAGFTLATV
-726 KTKMSQG
+726 KTKMGQG
-733 GASSEAA
+733 SAGNAEAA
-740 QELESLEDDLEM
+740 KELDALDDLEL
-752 GGDDMGGSS
+752 
-761 DAGSSSEAPAPA
+761 
-773 GGDESAGGSSDEL
+773 DE
-786 GDDLG
+786 
-791 DDF
+791 

>member
-1 MMHTSFIKKATVFG
+1 MLRTSFIKTSVFG
-15 LALASTSLFAEAT
+15 LAVASSSLFAEPT
-28 YSPHKYQ
+28 YTPNKYQ

-45 NTAMYVNP
+45 NTSMYVNP
-53 AGISETDQFEL
+53 AGISETDQLEF
-64 SFGFFSSISGEASQE
+64 SAAFFSTISGEASQE
-79 YVSFTYPIDYKHTWG
+79 YVSLTYPIDYKHTWG
-94 FSFFENGASIDG
+94 ISLFENGASIEG
-106 GQDYVENAFM
+106 GESYGEIAA
-116 LGYAYNLIQCIAL
+116 LIGYSYRLFHLLSL
-129 GIDISVLQINQFDE
+129 GIDLSVLYINQFDE
-143 NKHISLGADVGLN
+143 LKQLTIGADVGLS
-156 WNPIANSKFGYLL
+156 WNPLASSKYGYLL
-169 VGVALQNVV
+169 IGVAVQNLLAPAVSEAD
-178 QPGISTEE
+178 GD
-186 GSSSYSFVAPGF
+186 GSFKFVFMTAK
-198 FGGDRDDAYNI
+198 DAYKI
-209 PSNLNFSLFYRGLN
+209 PTNLNLSIFWRGFN
-223 RALEA
+223 RLLELKA
-228 KVELSLIDVFHS
+228 EISLIDIIHDS
-240 DKEGGDGMNLEE
+240 DEGGTGSNLEM
-252 SFTVT
+252 SFTLT
-257 YFLSPH
+257 YYLSSH
-263 LGVRLRFT
+263 LGVRARFT

-276 VAGATV
+276 VIGATV
-282 NVKDVSLFRYL
+282 NVKDVSIFRYL
-293 ALDLEMSHDDLYAKK
+293 ALDLEMSHDDIWAKK
-308 NRGFIWA
+308 NRGFVWA

-390 NLRMHKAAKAV
+390 NLRMHKAAKSV

-415 AKYHFQLM
+415 PKYHFQLM

-429 GKYID
+429 GKYTE
-434 AMAKYQNIAQKF
+434 AMNKYQNIAQKY

-464 EQGLYQEAVD
+464 EQGLYQECVD

-496 YSRMGKWDEA
+496 NSRMGKFDEA

-536 IYFSG
+536 LFFSG
-541 EKPDIAQAAQM
+541 EKPDIAAAAQM

-557 AGSPVYDEAMLG
+557 KGSPVFDEAMLG

-576 VNKPNEAMKP
+576 VNKPDEAMKP
-586 AQWIISNLPESFLV
+586 AKWIISNLPESFLV
-600 SEAYLVIGYCHFM
+600 SEAYLVVGYCYFM
-613 KKDYNNAAKA
+613 KKDYKNAVEA
-623 LEQAEKRT
+623 LTEADKRT
-631 EQPVVTVAARDSAR
+631 QQPIVSVAARDSAR

-650 MQDEFDSVQVKAL
+650 MQSQFDSVQVLAL

-673 VEKKREALR
+673 VESKREALR
-682 PSFDKANKTI
+682 PTFDKANQAI
-692 EDYAAFTQK
+692 EDYASFMQK

-726 KTKMSQG
+726 KTKMGQG
-733 GASSEAA
+733 QGVSEEAK
-740 QELESLEDDLEM
+740 QQLDQLEDLE
-752 GGDDMGGSS
+752 
-761 DAGSSSEAPAPA
+761 
-773 GGDESAGGSSDEL
+773 
-786 GDDLG
+786 
-791 DDF
+791 

>member
-1 MMHTSFIKKATVFG
+1 MHTSFIKTSVLGLTV
-15 LALASTSLFAEAT
+15 AASSLFAEAT
-28 YSPHKYQ
+28 YAPHKYQ

-53 AGISETDQFEL
+53 ASISETEQLEF
-64 SFGFFSSISGEASQE
+64 SAAFFSSISGEASQE
-79 YVSFTYPIDYKHTWG
+79 YLSLTFPMDYKHTLG

-106 GQDYVENAFM
+106 GKSYGEYAFM
-116 LGYAYNLIQCIAL
+116 FGYAYNLFQLLSL
-129 GIDISVLQINQFDE
+129 GVDISVLYINQFDE
-143 NKHISLGADVGLN
+143 VTQLTVGSDIGLS
-156 WNPIANSKFGYLL
+156 WNPLASSKLGYLL
-169 VGVALQNVV
+169 VGVALQNIL
-178 QPGISTEE
+178 PPA
-186 GSSSYSFVAPGF
+186 VATG
-198 FGGDRDDAYNI
+198 DDAPMFVLFTEDEAYKI
-209 PSNLNFSLFYRGLN
+209 PTNLNISLFYRGLN
-223 RALEA
+223 RSLEA
-228 KVELSLIDVFHS
+228 KIEASLIDIMH
-240 DKEGGDGMNLEE
+240 DEDEGGEGFNLET
-252 SFTVT
+252 SFTLT
-257 YFLSPH
+257 YYLSPH
-263 LGVRLRFT
+263 LGVRGRFT
-271 KEGYP
+271 KEGYF

-282 NVKDVSLFRYL
+282 NVKDVSIFRYL
-293 ALDLEMSHDDLYAKK
+293 SLDLEMSHDDLYAKK

-315 VKLTSRF
+315 VKITSRF

-406 KRYPQSDQR
+406 KRYPQSDQK

-429 GKYID
+429 GKYTE
-434 AMAKYQNIAQKF
+434 AMSKYQNIAQKF

-464 EQGLYQEAVD
+464 EQGLYQESVD

-496 YSRMGKWDEA
+496 YSRLGKFEEA

-513 TEQPVSNQSERDL
+513 TEQQYSNQSEQDL
-526 QDAAKVKLGH
+526 QDAARVKLGH

-541 EKPDIAQAAQM
+541 EKADIAAAAQM

-576 VNKPNEAMKP
+576 VNKPDDAMKP
-586 AQWIISNLPESFLV
+586 AKWIISNLPESFLV
-600 SEAYLVIGYCHFM
+600 SEAYLVQGYCYFM
-613 KKDYNNAAKA
+613 KKDYKNAAA
-623 LEQAEKRT
+623 SLEQAEKKT
-631 EQPVVTVAARDSAR
+631 EQPAVSVAARDSAR
-645 QAYDA
+645 QAFDA

-673 VEKKREALR
+673 VESKREALR
-682 PSFDKANKTI
+682 PTFDKANQAI
-692 EDYAAFTQK
+692 EDYAAFTQRA
-701 SIQSDRFESN
+701 IQSDRFESN
-711 RKRILDDAGFTLATV
+711 RKRILEDAGFTLATV
-726 KTKMSQG
+726 KTKMGQG
-733 GASSEAA
+733 SAGNAEAA
-740 QELESLEDDLEM
+740 KELDALDDLEL
-752 GGDDMGGSS
+752 
-761 DAGSSSEAPAPA
+761 
-773 GGDESAGGSSDEL
+773 DE
-786 GDDLG
+786 
-791 DDF
+791 

>member
-1 MMHTSFIKKATVFG
+1 MHTSFIKTSVLGLTV
-15 LALASTSLFAEAT
+15 AASSLFADAT

-53 AGISETDQFEL
+53 ASIAETEQLEF
-64 SFGFFSSISGEASQE
+64 SAAFFSSISGEASQE
-79 YVSFTYPIDYKHTWG
+79 YVSLTFPMDYKHTLG

-106 GQDYVENAFM
+106 GKSYGEYAFM
-116 LGYAYNLIQCIAL
+116 FGYAYNLFQLISL
-129 GIDISVLQINQFDE
+129 GVDISVLYINQFDDV
-143 NKHISLGADVGLN
+143 KQVTFGSDIGIS
-156 WNPIANSKFGYLL
+156 WNPLASSKLGYLL
-169 VGVALQNVV
+169 VGVALQNVL
-178 QPGISTEE
+178 QPAIATS
-186 GSSSYSFVAPGF
+186 
-198 FGGDRDDAYNI
+198 DDAPAVVLFTESEAYKI
-209 PSNLNFSLFYRGLN
+209 PANLNFSLFYRGLN
-223 RALEA
+223 RSLEA
-228 KVELSLIDVFHS
+228 KIEASFIDIMHD
-240 DKEGGDGMNLEE
+240 DKEGGEGFNLET
-252 SFTVT
+252 SFTLT
-257 YFLSPH
+257 YYLSPH
-263 LGVRLRFT
+263 LGVRGRFT
-271 KEGYP
+271 KEGYF

-282 NVKDVSLFRYL
+282 NVKDVSIFRYL
-293 ALDLEMSHDDLYAKK
+293 QLDLEMSHDDLNAKK

-315 VKLTSRF
+315 VKITSRF

-406 KRYPQSDQR
+406 KRYPQSDQK

-429 GKYID
+429 GKYTE
-434 AMAKYQNIAQKF
+434 AMTKYQNIAQKF

-464 EQGLYQEAVD
+464 EQGLYQESVD

-496 YSRMGKWDEA
+496 YSRLGKFEEA

-513 TEQPVSNQSERDL
+513 TEQQYSNQSEQDL
-526 QDAAKVKLGH
+526 QDAARVKLGH
-536 IYFSG
+536 LYFSG
-541 EKPDIAQAAQM
+541 EKADIAAAAQM

-576 VNKPNEAMKP
+576 VNKPDEAMKP
-586 AQWIISNLPESFLV
+586 AKWIISNLPESFLV
-600 SEAYLVIGYCHFM
+600 SEAYLVQGYCYFM
-613 KKDYNNAAKA
+613 KKDYQNAAKS
-623 LEQAEKRT
+623 LEQAEAKT
-631 EQPVVTVAARDSAR
+631 EKPAVSVAARDSAR

-650 MQDEFDSVQVKAL
+650 MQDEFDSVQVQAL

-673 VEKKREALR
+673 VESKREALR
-682 PSFDKANKTI
+682 PTFDKANQAI
-692 EDYAAFTQK
+692 EDYAAFTQRA
-701 SIQSDRFESN
+701 IQSDRFESN
-711 RKRILDDAGFTLATV
+711 RKRILEDAGFTLATV
-726 KTKMSQG
+726 KTKMGQG
-733 GASSEAA
+733 APSSEAA
-740 QELESLEDDLEM
+740 QELEDLEDLE
-752 GGDDMGGSS
+752 
-761 DAGSSSEAPAPA
+761 
-773 GGDESAGGSSDEL
+773 
-786 GDDLG
+786 
-791 DDF
+791 

>member
-1 MMHTSFIKKATVFG
+1 MLRTSFIKTSALG
-15 LALASTSLFAEAT
+15 LAVASTSLFAEAT
-28 YSPHKYQ
+28 YTPNKYQ

-45 NTAMYVNP
+45 NTSMYVNP
-53 AGISETDQFEL
+53 AGISETDQLEF
-64 SFGFFSSISGEASQE
+64 SAAFFSTISGEASQE
-79 YVSFTYPIDYKHTWG
+79 YVSLTYPIDYKHTLG
-94 FSFFENGASIDG
+94 FSLFENGASIEG
-106 GQDYVENAFM
+106 GESYSEIAAQF
-116 LGYAYNLIQCIAL
+116 GYAYRLFHLLSL
-129 GIDISVLQINQFDE
+129 GVDLSVLYINQFDE
-143 NKHISLGADVGLN
+143 LKQLTVGADVGLS
-156 WNPIANSKFGYLL
+156 WNPLASSKYGYLL
-169 VGVALQNVV
+169 IGVAVQNLLAPAVSEADASD
-178 QPGISTEE
+178 GMK
-186 GSSSYSFVAPGF
+186 FVLMGA
-198 FGGDRDDAYNI
+198 DDAYKI
-209 PSNLNFSLFYRGLN
+209 PTNLNISLFYRGFN
-223 RALEA
+223 RLLEMKA
-228 KVELSLIDVFHS
+228 EFSLIDIIHDS
-240 DKEGGDGMNLEE
+240 NEGGKGANLEM
-252 SFTVT
+252 SFTLT
-257 YFLSPH
+257 YYLSSH
-263 LGVRLRFT
+263 LGVRARFT

-276 VAGATV
+276 VIGATV
-282 NVKDVSLFRYL
+282 NVKDVSIFRYL
-293 ALDLEMSHDDLYAKK
+293 ALDLEMSHDDLWAKK
-308 NRGFIWA
+308 NRGFVWA

-429 GKYID
+429 GKYTE
-434 AMAKYQNIAQKF
+434 AMTKYQNIAQKF

-464 EQGLYQEAVD
+464 EQGLYQESVD
-474 LLAAILP
+474 LLASILP

-496 YSRMGKWDEA
+496 NSRMSKFDEA

-526 QDAAKVKLGH
+526 QDAARVKLGH
-536 IYFSG
+536 LFFSG
-541 EKPDIAQAAQM
+541 EKPDIAAAAQM

-557 AGSPVYDEAMLG
+557 KESPVFDEAMLG

-576 VNKPNEAMKP
+576 VNKPDEAIKP
-586 AQWIISNLPESFLV
+586 AKWIINNLPESFLV
-600 SEAYLVIGYCHFM
+600 SEAYLVMGYCYYM
-613 KKDYNNAAKA
+613 KKDYQNALDA
-623 LEQAEKRT
+623 LTQAETRT
-631 EQPVVTVAARDSAR
+631 DKPVVSVASRDSAR
-645 QAYDA
+645 QAYDS
-650 MQDEFDSVQVKAL
+650 MQSQFDSVQVLAL

-673 VEKKREALR
+673 VESKREALR
-682 PSFDKANKTI
+682 PTFNKANQAI
-692 EDYAAFTQK
+692 EDYASFMQR

-711 RKRILDDAGFTLATV
+711 RKRIQDDAGFTKATILS
-726 KTKMSQG
+726 KIG
-733 GASSEAA
+733 R
-740 QELESLEDDLEM
+740 
-752 GGDDMGGSS
+752 GGSS
-761 DAGSSSEAPAPA
+761 SGPSTP
-773 GGDESAGGSSDEL
+773 GGEMPEL
-786 GDDLG
+786 NDDL
-791 DDF
+791 

>member
-1 MMHTSFIKKATVFG
+1 MRTSFLKTAVLG
-15 LALASTSLFAEAT
+15 LSVASTSLFADAI

-45 NTAMYVNP
+45 NTSMYVNP
-53 AGISETDQFEL
+53 ASIAETEQLEF
-64 SFGFFSSISGEASQE
+64 SAAFFSSISGEASQE
-79 YVSFTYPIDYKHTWG
+79 YVSLTFPMDYKHTLG
-94 FSFFENGASIDG
+94 VSFFENGAGIDDG
-106 GQDYVENAFM
+106 PDYGEYALM
-116 LGYAYNLIQCIAL
+116 LGYAYNLMQCVSL
-129 GIDISVLQINQFDE
+129 GVDLSVLYINQFDAV
-143 NKHISLGADVGLN
+143 KQVTVGADVGLS
-156 WNPIANSKFGYLL
+156 WNPLASSKYGYLL
-169 VGVALQNVV
+169 VGLALQNIA
-178 QPGISTEE
+178 QPAISTETE
-186 GSSSYSFVAPGF
+186 KSGFVAPGF
-198 FGGDRDDAYNI
+198 FGGSRDDAYNI
-209 PSNLNFSLFYRGLN
+209 PANLNLSFFYRGFN

-228 KVELSLIDVFHS
+228 KAEISLIDVFHT
-240 DKEGGDGMNLEE
+240 KEEGGDGLSPEM
-252 SFTVT
+252 SFTLT
-257 YFLSPH
+257 YYLSPH
-263 LGVRLRFT
+263 LGVRARFT

-282 NVKDVSLFRYL
+282 NVKDVSIFRYL

-315 VKLTSRF
+315 VKITSRF

-390 NLRMHKAAKAV
+390 NLRMHKAAKSV

-429 GKYID
+429 GKYTD
-434 AMAKYQNIAQKF
+434 AMSKYQNIAQKF

-464 EQGLYQEAVD
+464 EQGQYQESVD

-496 YSRMGKWDEA
+496 YSRLGKWDEA
-506 ENCFRDI
+506 ENSFRDI
-513 TEQPVSNQSERDL
+513 TEQPYSNQSESDL
-526 QDAAKVKLGH
+526 QDAARVKLGH
-536 IYFSG
+536 IFFSG
-541 EKPDIAQAAQM
+541 EKPDIAAAAQM

-557 AGSPVYDEAMLG
+557 PNSPVYDEAVLG

-576 VNKPNEAMKP
+576 VNKPDDAMKP
-586 AQWIISNLPESFLV
+586 AQLIINKFPDSFLV

-613 KKDYNNAAKA
+613 KKDYNGAVKA

-650 MQDEFDSVQVKAL
+650 MQGEFDSVQVKAL

-673 VEKKREALR
+673 VQSKRAALQ
-682 PSFDKANKTI
+682 PSFDKANQAI
-692 EDYAAFTQK
+692 EDYAAFNLK
-701 SIQSDRFESN
+701 AIQSDRFESN
-711 RKRILDDAGFTLATV
+711 RKRILEDAGFTLATV
-726 KTKMSQG
+726 KTKMGQG
-733 GASSEAA
+733 AGVSEEA
-740 QELESLEDDLEM
+740 QQQLDELEDLE
-752 GGDDMGGSS
+752 
-761 DAGSSSEAPAPA
+761 
-773 GGDESAGGSSDEL
+773 
-786 GDDLG
+786 
-791 DDF
+791 

>member
-1 MMHTSFIKKATVFG
+1 MMHTSFIKTSVLG
-15 LALASTSLFAEAT
+15 LAVASTSLFAEAT
-28 YSPHKYQ
+28 YTPNKYQ

-53 AGISETDQFEL
+53 AGISETDQLEVSL
-64 SFGFFSSISGEASQE
+64 GFFSTISGEASQE
-79 YVSFTYPIDYKHTWG
+79 YASLTYPFDYKHTLG
-94 FSFFENGASIDG
+94 FSLFENGASIEG
-106 GQDYVENAFM
+106 GQSYSEIAA
-116 LGYAYNLIQCIAL
+116 LIGYSYRVMQLLAL
-129 GIDISVLQINQFDE
+129 GIDLSVLYINQFDE
-143 NKHISLGADVGLN
+143 IKQLTVGADVGLS
-156 WNPIANSKFGYLL
+156 WNPLASSRFGYLL
-169 VGVALQNVV
+169 IGVAVQNLLAPAVSEAK
-178 QPGISTEE
+178 GD
-186 GSSSYSFVAPGF
+186 GSFKFVFMTAK
-198 FGGDRDDAYNI
+198 DAYKI
-209 PSNLNFSLFYRGLN
+209 PSNLNFSLFWRGFN
-223 RALEA
+223 RLLEMKA
-228 KVELSLIDVFHS
+228 ELSLIDIFH
-240 DKEGGDGMNLEE
+240 DKDEGGKGANLEM
-252 SFTVT
+252 SFTLT
-257 YFLSPH
+257 YYLSSH
-263 LGVRLRFT
+263 LGVRARFT

-276 VAGATV
+276 VIGATV
-282 NVKDVSLFRYL
+282 NVKDVSIFRYL
-293 ALDLEMSHDDLYAKK
+293 ALDLEMSHDDLWAKK
-308 NRGFIWA
+308 NRGFVWA

-429 GKYID
+429 GKYTE
-434 AMAKYQNIAQKF
+434 AMNKYQNIAQKF

-496 YSRMGKWDEA
+496 NSRMQKWDEA

-536 IYFSG
+536 LFFSG
-541 EKPDIAQAAQM
+541 EKPDIAAAAQL

-557 AGSPVYDEAMLG
+557 KGSPVFDEAMLG

-576 VNKPNEAMKP
+576 VHKPDDAIKP
-586 AQWIISNLPESFLV
+586 AKWIISNLPESFLV
-600 SEAYLVIGYCHFM
+600 SEAYLVVGYCHFM
-613 KKDYNNAAKA
+613 KKEYQKSAEA
-623 LEQAEKRT
+623 LQEAVNRSDK
-631 EQPVVTVAARDSAR
+631 PVVSVAARDSAR

-650 MQDEFDSVQVKAL
+650 MQGQFDSVQVLAL

-673 VEKKREALR
+673 VESKREALR
-682 PSFDKANKTI
+682 PTFDKANQSI
-692 EDYAAFTQK
+692 EDYASFMQR

-711 RKRILDDAGFTLATV
+711 RQRIRDDAGFTLATV
-726 KTKMSQG
+726 KTLLG
-733 GASSEAA
+733 G
-740 QELESLEDDLEM
+740 L
-752 GGDDMGGSS
+752 GGSS
-761 DAGSSSEAPAPA
+761 SGSGSGSTTGSPA
-773 GGDESAGGSSDEL
+773 GEL
-786 GDDLG
+786 EDLE
-791 DDF
+791 

>member
-1 MMHTSFIKKATVFG
+1 MHTSFIKTSVLGLTV
-15 LALASTSLFAEAT
+15 AASSLFAEAT
-28 YSPHKYQ
+28 YAPHKYQ

-53 AGISETDQFEL
+53 ASISETEQLEF
-64 SFGFFSSISGEASQE
+64 SAAFFSSISGEASQE
-79 YVSFTYPIDYKHTWG
+79 YLSLTFPMDYKHTLG

-106 GQDYVENAFM
+106 GKSYGEYAFM
-116 LGYAYNLIQCIAL
+116 FGYAYNLFQLLSL
-129 GIDISVLQINQFDE
+129 GVDISVLYINQFDE
-143 NKHISLGADVGLN
+143 VTQLTVGSDIGLS
-156 WNPIANSKFGYLL
+156 WNPLASSKLGYLL
-169 VGVALQNVV
+169 VGVALQNIL
-178 QPGISTEE
+178 PPA
-186 GSSSYSFVAPGF
+186 VATG
-198 FGGDRDDAYNI
+198 DDAPMFVLFTEDEAYKI
-209 PSNLNFSLFYRGLN
+209 PTNLNISLFYRGLN
-223 RALEA
+223 RSLEA
-228 KVELSLIDVFHS
+228 KIEASLIDIMH
-240 DKEGGDGMNLEE
+240 DEAEGGEGFNLET
-252 SFTVT
+252 SFTLT
-257 YFLSPH
+257 YYLSPH
-263 LGVRLRFT
+263 LGVRGRFT
-271 KEGYP
+271 KEGYF

-282 NVKDVSLFRYL
+282 NVKDVSIFRYL
-293 ALDLEMSHDDLYAKK
+293 SLDLEMSHDDLYAKK

-315 VKLTSRF
+315 VKITSRF

-406 KRYPQSDQR
+406 KRYPQSDQK

-429 GKYID
+429 GKYTE
-434 AMAKYQNIAQKF
+434 AMSKYQNIAQKF

-464 EQGLYQEAVD
+464 EQGLYQESVD

-496 YSRMGKWDEA
+496 YSRLGKWEEA

-513 TEQPVSNQSERDL
+513 TEQQYSNQSEQDL
-526 QDAAKVKLGH
+526 QDAARVKLGH

-541 EKPDIAQAAQM
+541 EKADIAAAAQM

-600 SEAYLVIGYCHFM
+600 SEAYLVQGYCYFM
-613 KKDYNNAAKA
+613 KKDYKKAAA
-623 LEQAEKRT
+623 SLEQAEAKT
-631 EQPVVTVAARDSAR
+631 EKPAVSVAARDSAR
-645 QAYDA
+645 QAFDA

-673 VEKKREALR
+673 VESKREALR
-682 PSFDKANKTI
+682 PTFNKANQAI
-692 EDYAAFTQK
+692 EDYAAFTQRA
-701 SIQSDRFESN
+701 IQSDRFESN
-711 RKRILDDAGFTLATV
+711 RKRILEDAGFTLATV
-726 KTKMSQG
+726 KTKMGQG
-733 GASSEAA
+733 SAGNAEAA
-740 QELESLEDDLEM
+740 KELDALDDLEL
-752 GGDDMGGSS
+752 
-761 DAGSSSEAPAPA
+761 
-773 GGDESAGGSSDEL
+773 DE
-786 GDDLG
+786 
-791 DDF
+791 